1 MTKTAVLVRSLLASG
16 IALVATP
23 LPATGAEP
31 DLSILLRRAGEY
43 VRSYHETL
51 TTIVADEMY
60 VQRATRLN
68 EDEQERTL
76 KSEFALV
83 RGAPGEDLWLA
94 IRDVV
99 EVDGKRIAEQSRL
112 HALLTGARGSLRA
125 AALAIATEQ
134 AKYNLGDIFRTINIP
149 TLPLEFLLPD
159 RRSRFRFTRTGTVA
173 LSGSSASAVSYEERS
188 RPTIIR
194 TPNGRDVVSKGM
206 VWIDETTG
214 QVLKTELNTVGPRG
228 LRAVI
233 TVSYGF
239 EPRLGFLVPVTMHES
254 YSAGATQISAVAT
267 YSNFRRFETES
278 RIVK

>member
-16 IALVATP
+16 IALAAIP
-23 LPATGAEP
+23 LPATRAEP

-68 EDEQERTL
+68 EDEQKRTL

-83 RGAPGEDLWLA
+83 RGAPGENLWLA

-112 HALLTGARGSLRA
+112 HALLTDARDGLRA

-134 AKYNLGDIFRTINIP
+134 AQYNLGDIFRTINIP

-206 VWIDETTG
+206 VWIDQTTG

-228 LRAVI
+228 LRAII
-233 TVSYGF
+233 TVTYGL

-254 YSAGATQISAVAT
+254 YSAGTTQISAVAT

-278 RIVK
+278 RIVR

>member
-1 MTKTAVLVRSLLASG
+1 
-16 IALVATP
+16 
-23 LPATGAEP
+23 
-31 DLSILLRRAGEY
+31 

-60 VQRATRLN
+60 VQRATRLT

-83 RGAPGEDLWLA
+83 RGAPGENLWLA

-134 AKYNLGDIFRTINIP
+134 AQYNLGDIFRTINVP

-159 RRSRFRFTRTGTVA
+159 RRSRFRFTRTETVA

-206 VWIDETTG
+206 VWIDQTTG

-228 LRAVI
+228 LRAII
-233 TVSYGF
+233 TVTYGL
-239 EPRLGFLVPVTMHES
+239 EPRLGFLVPVTMHEL

-278 RIVK
+278 RIVR

>member
-1 MTKTAVLVRSLLASG
+1 MTKIAVLVRCLLLSG
-16 IALVATP
+16 IALAATP
-23 LPATGAEP
+23 LPVAGAEP
-31 DLSILLRRAGEY
+31 DLAILLRRAGEY

-51 TTIVADEMY
+51 TTVVAEEMY
-60 VQRATRLN
+60 VQRVTRPN
-68 EDEQERTL
+68 EDDEVRTL

-99 EVDGKRIAEQSRL
+99 EVDGSRIAEQSRL
-112 HALLTGARGSLRA
+112 NALLTGARGSLRA

-134 AKYNLGDIFRTINIP
+134 AKYNIGGIFRTINVP

-159 RRSRFRFTRTGTVA
+159 RRSRFRFTRTGPVA
-173 LSGSSASAVSYEERS
+173 LSGIDASAVAYEERS

-206 VWIDETTG
+206 VWIDQTTG
-214 QVLKTELNTVGPRG
+214 QVLKTELTTVGPRG

-233 TVSYGF
+233 TVSYGL
-239 EPRLGFLVPVTMHES
+239 EPRLGFLVPVTMHET
-254 YSAGATQISAVAT
+254 YSAGATQIGAVAT

-278 RIVK
+278 RIVR